1 MNSYW
6 LNKVERKLFLTEECQ
21 LINVVVIMQLEN
33 HHLAS
38 TTIITDSG
46 KNYQWMLKLLSES
59 LMINKVLTWS
69 QRYLLMLLINNFSG
83 ET

>member
-6 LNKVERKLFLTEECQ
+6 LNKVERKLFLTEESQ

-46 KNYQWMLKLLSES
+46 KNYQWVLKLLSES

-69 QRYLLMLLINNFSG
+69 QRYLLILLINNFSG